1 MKKIGLWMAALT
13 AVTVGGVYAT
23 WNYAENNNIAKVIQ
37 EKSIALAPAHQKGE
51 SGSYSVVT
59 SDDFGMWIESSGS
72 MSPTATNKHN
82 PVFVMSG
89 KITIYFTAS
98 ANASQQIRENGL
110 TTKFDFS
117 LNLGGSSAWTCDPN
131 FEDDDDATNDTY
143 QFVQSVVAHETT
155 IYPVGT
161 TGDNVVATWKRE
173 SAGVFSYVI
182 DTNVTRT
189 VNPDKTYVLDIPS
202 DPSEGEAKY
211 QDVITFENFT
221 LDTYAKYEYFRD
233 VALDGKMVVLS
244 INDTTGQAEAQKA

>member
-59 SDDFGMWIESSGS
+59 SEDFGMWIESSGT
-72 MSPTATNKHN
+72 MRPNDTNKHH

-155 IYPVGT
+155 IYPEGT
-161 TGDNVVATWKRE
+161 TGNVATWKEE

-182 DTNVTRT
+182 DTKVTRQVNTTDNTYELT
-189 VNPDKTYVLDIPS
+189 VPQ
-202 DPSEGEAKY
+202 EAQY
-211 QDVITFENFT
+211 QDVITFKEFT